1 VRGTQTDSE
10 RLGNEESHGRGLG
23 LGIYGNGAMSD
34 TKMKIC
40 CTGAGGFIA
49 SHLAKRLMEEG
60 HTVVGVDWKHNE
72 HFKAEEFCN
81 EFKLLDLRDIE
92 NCEEAVKGC
101 DWVFNLAADMGGMG
115 FIQSNNSV
123 LMYNNTMISFN
134 VLEAARRQG
143 VKRIFYSSSACV
155 YPEHNQLDPNNPGLK
170 EDTAWPAR
178 PQDGYGL
185 EKLYAEEMYISYGQE
200 LGIETRVAR
209 FHNIYGP
216 HGTWCG
222 GREKAPAA
230 FCRKAAVAELDGLKE
245 FEMWGD
251 GKQTRSF
258 CYIDDAV
265 EGIIRLMRSDVV
277 EPINLGSDEMISM
290 LEMADMVLSFGA
302 GKLPIK
308 HIPGPEGVR
317 GRNSDNTMIQEKLGW
332 APSIKTVDGL
342 RKTYAWI
349 KSEIELERK
358 EGKKVNY
365 AQSRVVVQD
374 ARSMEMDKPMHSSK
388 VDEDGKPITVFE
400 KATKKAK

>member
-1 VRGTQTDSE
+1 MAEG
-10 RLGNEESHGRGLG
+10 
-23 LGIYGNGAMSD
+23 
-34 TKMKIC
+34 TKMTVC
-40 CTGAGGFIA
+40 LTGAGGFIA
-49 SHLAKRLMEEG
+49 SHIAKRLMAEG
-60 HTVVGVDWKHNE
+60 HHVIGVDWKENE

-81 EFKLLDLRDIE
+81 EFKLLDLRVLT
-92 NCEEAVKGC
+92 NCQEAVDGC

-123 LMYNNTMISFN
+123 LMYNNTMISIN
-134 VLEAARRQG
+134 VLEAARSKG
-143 VKRIFYSSSACV
+143 VKRIFYSSSACI
-155 YPEHNQLDPNNPGLK
+155 YPEHIQLDPNNPGLK

-185 EKLYAEEMYISYGQE
+185 EKLYAEEMYISYGKE

-265 EGIIRLMRSDVV
+265 EGVLRLMRSDVT
-277 EPINLGSDEMISM
+277 EPINMGSDEMISM
-290 LEMADMVLSFGA
+290 LDMADFVLSYGA

-317 GRNSDNTMIQEKLGW
+317 GRNSDNTMIKEKLGW
-332 APSIKTVDGL
+332 APTIKAVDGL
-342 RKTYAWI
+342 KLTYDWI
-349 KSEIELERK
+349 KAEIVAERAA
-358 EGKKVNY
+358 GQVNNY
-365 AQSRVVVQD
+365 ANSRVVVQD
-374 ARSMEMDKPMHSSK
+374 GASLEMDKPMHTSQ
-388 VDEDGKPITVFE
+388 VDKDGKPLSIFE
-400 KATKKAK
+400 KK